1 METELD
7 IVDLLKHCMKYTVSV
22 LYFFNL
28 QNNISNQI
36 DNHVGYLGNS
46 LSKWRNLIHDFD
58 KNGYV
63 IISDILQIYKENNP
77 FIHEFELLIKLNII
91 YFFQDIGC
99 EVKNIEYFDEDDK
112 EDLINDLSKEL
123 NKEFNKNFEE
133 FTINIINKLKE
144 NTFEELDDGELAIK
158 YNNIIEQDI
167 QLLNSSQFR
176 EIKTHLHEYR
186 KNKMSEYK
194 EKIRLY
200 NSTHPRERYV
210 KEIIEKNIDENDT
223 CLYCQGDSRNL
234 LNHIYHHFENE
245 CLYIKHNVPQEELKI
260 LYIDYNQQ

>member
-1 METELD
+1 MENELD
-7 IVDLLKHCMKYTVSV
+7 ILDLLKHTIRNTVSV

-28 QNNISNQI
+28 QNNISDRI

-46 LSKWRNLIHDFD
+46 LSKWRNFIHNFD

-63 IISDILQIYKENNP
+63 IISDILQIHKENDP
-77 FIHEFELLIKLNII
+77 FIHEYELLIKLNII

-99 EVKNIEYFDEDDK
+99 EVRDIERFNEYHIE
-112 EDLINDLSKEL
+112 ELINDLSKEL

-133 FTINIINKLKE
+133 FPINIINKLKE
-144 NTFEELDDGELAIK
+144 NTFEELDDGELAAK
-158 YNNIIEQDI
+158 YNNFIEQDI

-176 EIKTHLHEYR
+176 EIKTNLHEYR

-194 EKIRLY
+194 AKIRLY
-200 NSTHPRERYV
+200 NSIHPREHYV
-210 KEIIEKNIDENDT
+210 KEIIEENIDENNT
-223 CLYCQGDSRNL
+223 CLYCHGDSSNL
-234 LNHIYHHFENE
+234 LNHINHHFENE

-260 LYIDYNQQ
+260 LYIDYNEQ